1 MDVPSRDE
9 IERARRLGVGVLTP
23 SDPAYPPLLKGSA
36 DPPGALHVRGRLEA
50 DDRLA
55 VAVVGARRASPYGL
69 EMATR
74 LGRDLAAA
82 GFTVVSGLA
91 RGIDAAAHK
100 GALSGGG
107 RTLAVLGSGVDR
119 IYPEEHAALANA
131 IASGRGAVLSEMP
144 LGTPPKAGHFPRRN
158 RIIASL
164 SWATVVVEAARD
176 SGSLITANLALQEG
190 RLVFAVPGLVG
201 EPNADGTN
209 ALLRQGAHC
218 CRGADDVIEDLG
230 PQVVEAA
237 AGIAAQRDGAGPVA
251 GDDAAAADGEAVAA
265 LGDAERSVLGALSKT
280 RGLDVDALG
289 RTCGLPPAAL
299 QAALLNLELRGL
311 ARTIP
316 GPRYLLARG

>member
-1 MDVPSRDE
+1 MDAPSRDE
-9 IERARRLGVGVLTP
+9 IERARRQGVEVLTP

-36 DPPGALHVRGRLEA
+36 DPPKALFVRGSLEA

-55 VAVVGARRASPYGL
+55 VAVVGARRATPYGL
-69 EMATR
+69 ELATR
-74 LGRDLAAA
+74 LGRDLTAA

-119 IYPEEHAALANA
+119 IYPEEHEALAKS
-131 IASGRGAVLSEMP
+131 IAAGRGAVLSEMP
-144 LGTPPKAGHFPRRN
+144 LGTAPKAGHFPLRN

-164 SWATVVVEAARD
+164 AWATVVVEAARD

-209 ALLRQGAHC
+209 ALLRAGAHC
-218 CRGADDVIEDLG
+218 CRSASDVVEDLG
-230 PQVVEAA
+230 AQVVEAA
-237 AGIAAQRDGAGPVA
+237 AGIAALREAGSSAAMGAA
-251 GDDAAAADGEAVAA
+251 GE
-265 LGDAERSVLGALSKT
+265 DAETLAPLSAAERKVLAALSKT

-311 ARTIP
+311 ARAMA

>member
-9 IERARRLGVGVLTP
+9 IERARRLGVEVLTP
-23 SDPAYPPLLKGSA
+23 SDPAYPPLLEGSA
-36 DPPGALHVRGRLEA
+36 DPPKALFVRGGLGA

-55 VAVVGARRASPYGL
+55 VAVVGARRATPYGL
-69 EMATR
+69 ELATR

-119 IYPEEHAALANA
+119 IYPEEHEALAGA
-131 IASGRGAVLSEMP
+131 IVAGRGAVLSEMP
-144 LGTPPKAGHFPRRN
+144 LGTAPLAGHFPKRN

-164 SWATVVVEAARD
+164 SWATVVVEAANG

-209 ALLRQGAHC
+209 ALLRAGAHC
-218 CRGADDVIEDLG
+218 CRGAEDVIEDLG

-237 AGIAAQRDGAGPVA
+237 AGIAAQRVAAAGFGTAEEDGASI
-251 GDDAAAADGEAVAA
+251 AA
-265 LGDAERSVLGALSKT
+265 LSDAERTVLGALSKT
-280 RGLDVDALG
+280 RGIDVDALG
-289 RTCGLPPAAL
+289 RKCGLPPGTL
-299 QAALLNLELRGL
+299 QAALLGLECRGL
-311 ARTIP
+311 AWTIP
-316 GPRYLLARG
+316 GPRYLLGGG